1 MHHGLALSGPA
12 FHVAGTAMLIYLRYM
27 PLDRF
32 PPGYLSAVFFA
43 QTPPHVIPAIPLEPP
58 ARIFRIYPAF
68 FTPVPERLAG
78 IDLEI
83 IHPGVVTLGTELRMF
98 KPVLRKFFTAIRHI
112 FAAKYPER

>member
-58 ARIFRIYPAF
+58 ARILRIYPAF
-68 FTPVPERLAG
+68 FTPVPERLTG

-83 IHPGVVTLGTELRMF
+83 IQLRVVSLGTDFRMF
-98 KPVLRKFFTAIRHI
+98 KPVIGKFVTAIRHV
-112 FAAKYPER
+112 FTAEYAQF